1 MDSNSDSLSPVS
13 GLLSHALYN
22 PKGKLT
28 VFQVLLPSQFREVR
42 SHTENLSTCALLTS
56 GYKSS
61 QRKQNNEL
69 TEVVSGVENQGTWDM
84 ARRTPEVCF
93 PVKTFPSIFVSLSP
107 RQRGRLTVMRVVTQT
122 GTHRERQELACST
135 RHPLWPAYSGQERG
149 PCGHWEP
156 LQLPLPLLLWEA
168 KTESQFA
175 QQHRHLTQP
184 NCQFIKAAHCPTDR
198 GFPCF
203 TRGACCSCRARSQ
216 QRLPL
221 PMPAAQASG

>member
-69 TEVVSGVENQGTWDM
+69 TEVVSGVENQSTWDM

-107 RQRGRLTVMRVVTQT
+107 RQTGRLTVMRVVTQT

-156 LQLPLPLLLWEA
+156 LGIRVKIDSQARCWRDHREESAPLGSAWPPTALSRESFASSAVPECFLGSEMSNISALL
-168 KTESQFA
+168 
-175 QQHRHLTQP
+175 
-184 NCQFIKAAHCPTDR
+184 
-198 GFPCF
+198 
-203 TRGACCSCRARSQ
+203 
-216 QRLPL
+216 
-221 PMPAAQASG
+221 

>member
-1 MDSNSDSLSPVS
+1 MPSLQMKKLRQGVEAICPKHTLRVGGRADSNSDSLSPVS

-69 TEVVSGVENQGTWDM
+69 TEVVSGAEDQGTWDM

-107 RQRGRLTVMRVVTQT
+107 RQTGRLTVMPVVTQT
-122 GTHRERQELACST
+122 GTERERDKSSHAPRGTRCGQHTAARKGGPVGTGNHYSSPFRSFCGKPRLRASLPSST
-135 RHPLWPAYSGQERG
+135 GISHS
-149 PCGHWEP
+149 
-156 LQLPLPLLLWEA
+156 
-168 KTESQFA
+168 
-175 QQHRHLTQP
+175 
-184 NCQFIKAAHCPTDR
+184 PTVN
-198 GFPCF
+198 
-203 TRGACCSCRARSQ
+203 S
-216 QRLPL
+216 
-221 PMPAAQASG
+221 